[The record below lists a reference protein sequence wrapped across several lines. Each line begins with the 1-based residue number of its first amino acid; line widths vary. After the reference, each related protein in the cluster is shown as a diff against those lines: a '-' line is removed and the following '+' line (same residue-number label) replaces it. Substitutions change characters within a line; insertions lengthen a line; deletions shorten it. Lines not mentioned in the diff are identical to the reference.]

1 MLSSEIEQ
9 EIKEL
14 NDLFSNSTA
23 EEVVS
28 FFINKYG
35 NKIAFATSLSAEDQI
50 LTQII
55 AGIDPETRIIT
66 LDTGRLFPETLDLI
80 ETTNLRYNINIKVF
94 FPDAGQVESMVN
106 TKGINLFYASIE
118 NRKECCHIRKIL
130 PLRRAMSGTDAWI
143 SGLRSEQSVTRKDL
157 KLLEW
162 DSNFNLIKINPLRN
176 WSEEQVWEYIHTHNI
191 PYNKLHDNNYPSIGC
206 QPCTRAVNPG
216 DDIRAGRWWWEQPEY
231 KECGLHNKND

>member
-1 MLSSEIEQ
+1 MLSSEIKQ
-9 EIKEL
+9 EIKKL
-14 NDLFSNSTA
+14 NDMFSDSPP
-23 EEVVS
+23 EEVLS
-28 FFINKYG
+28 FFIKKYG
-35 NKIAFATSLSAEDQI
+35 SKIAFATSLGAEDQI
-50 LTQII
+50 LTHII

-66 LDTGRLFPETLDLI
+66 LDTGRLFPETIDLI
-80 ETTNLRYNINIKVF
+80 ETSNLRYNINIKVF

-130 PLRRAMSGTDAWI
+130 PLTRAMSGTDAWI

-162 DSNFNLIKINPLRN
+162 DNNFNLIKINPLRN
-176 WSEEQVWEYIHTHNI
+176 WSEKQVWEYIHNHNI

-216 DDIRAGRWWWEQPEY
+216 DDIRAGRWWWEQPEH
-231 KECGLHNKND
+231 KECGLHKNND

>member
-1 MLSSEIEQ
+1 MLTSEIEQ
-9 EIKEL
+9 QIKEL
-14 NDLFSNSTA
+14 NDLYSDSPA
-23 EEVVS
+23 EEVLS

-35 NKIAFATSLSAEDQI
+35 DKIAFATSLGAEDQI
-50 LTQII
+50 LTHII
-55 AGIDPETRIIT
+55 AGIDPQTRIIT

-80 ETTNLRYNINIKVF
+80 ETTNLRYNINIRVF

-106 TKGINLFYASIE
+106 TKGINLFYDSIE

-130 PLRRAMSGTDAWI
+130 PLTRAMSGTEAWI

-176 WSEEQVWEYIHTHNI
+176 WSEKQVWEYIHTHNI

-216 DDIRAGRWWWEQPEY
+216 DDIRAGRWWWEQPEH
-231 KECGLHNKND
+231 KECGLHQKKD

>member
-14 NDLFSNSTA
+14 NDLFSDSPP
-23 EEVVS
+23 EEILS

-35 NKIAFATSLSAEDQI
+35 NKIAFATSMGAEDQI
-50 LTQII
+50 LTHII
-55 AGIDPETRIIT
+55 AGIDPKTRIIT
-66 LDTGRLFPETLDLI
+66 LDTGRLFPETIDLI
-80 ETTNLRYNINIKVF
+80 ETTNSRYNINIKVF

-130 PLRRAMSGTDAWI
+130 PLTRAMNGTDAWI
-143 SGLRSEQSVTRKDL
+143 SGLRSEQSVTRNDL

-162 DSNFNLIKINPLRN
+162 DKNFNLVKINPLRS

-191 PYNKLHDNNYPSIGC
+191 PYNKLHDKNYPSIGC
-206 QPCTRAVNPG
+206 QPCTRAVNSG
-216 DDIRAGRWWWEQPEY
+216 DDIRAGRWWWEQPEH
-231 KECGLHNKND
+231 KECGLHKKND

>member
-1 MLSSEIEQ
+1 MLTSEIEQ
-9 EIKEL
+9 QIKEL
-14 NDLFSNSTA
+14 NDLFSDSPA
-23 EEVVS
+23 EKVIS

-35 NKIAFATSLSAEDQI
+35 DKIAFATSLGAEDQI
-50 LTQII
+50 LTHII
-55 AGIDPETRIIT
+55 AGINPQTRIIT
-66 LDTGRLFPETLDLI
+66 LDTGRLFPETIDLI

-106 TKGINLFYASIE
+106 TKGINLFYESIE

-130 PLRRAMSGTDAWI
+130 PLTRAMSGTEAWI

-216 DDIRAGRWWWEQPEY
+216 DDIRAGRWWWEQPEH
-231 KECGLHNKND
+231 KECGLHQKND